1 MILRKDHCSIILNSH
16 VLSVFILCVQFTCFV
31 CRLHTFGYACRD
43 FVAVALDLRPERL
56 HDPVRGFLI
65 DVFSLEDLAE
75 YTPAV
80 LRRGIILCSV
90 VFQHLPVQLSCAEFV
105 CLYKIVDLL
114 HAEDID
120 QGIGRAVV
128 ARREHGKE
136 LIIIFILHFAPLHL
150 LQVASGDVEFDQA
163 GGDHGVVGV
172 DADLFLCVIAVQV
185 QGPLAIL
192 FPDFFA
198 KTLLQRLCFGR
209 ENCCG
214 LLPCGSSRIGL
225 LCLFHGRG
233 CRCFG
238 CLCSLLRRSC
248 TRCRLFRRLL
258 SGISPAEKIQAQQ
271 HQSAGACRYDDFSG
285 NSDASPVS
293 GIVFPRFLRVLGG
306 PGCPRILY
314 LTFQFRVF
322 VPRRRFRF
330 FKLCVCFRDLQFGVS
345 SCLIQFCLFFFF
357 HLCCHCSS
365 AVFSCDVLVSIYAS
379 IPSAIPSAIFSCI

>member
-43 FVAVALDLRPERL
+43 FVAVALDLRPECL

-120 QGIGRAVV
+120 QGIGRAVIT
-128 ARREHGKE
+128 RREHGKE

-150 LQVASGDVEFDQA
+150 LQVASGNVEFDQA
-163 GGDHGVVGV
+163 GGDHRVIGI
-172 DADLFLCVIAVQV
+172 DPDLFLCVIAVQI
-185 QGPLAIL
+185 QRPLAIL
-192 FPDFFA
+192 FSDLFA
-198 KTLLQRLCFGR
+198 KILLQRLCFGG

-214 LLPCGSSRIGL
+214 LLPCCSSCIGL
-225 LCLFHGRG
+225 LCRFHRRG

-238 CLCSLLRRSC
+238 CLCSLLRRSR
-248 TRCRLFRRLL
+248 TRRRLLRRLL
-258 SGISPAEKIQAQQ
+258 SGISPSEKIQAQQ
-271 HQSAGACRYDDFSG
+271 HQSTGACRYDDFSG
-285 NSDASPVS
+285 NTDAPPVS
-293 GIVFPRFLRVLGG
+293 RVVFSGCLRVLSS

-314 LTFQFRVF
+314 LSFHFRVF
-322 VPRRRFRF
+322 VLGRRFMILLLCITILLLRFRF
-330 FKLCVCFRDLQFGVS
+330 FKLCVCFRDLQFVVS
-345 SCLIQFCLFFFF
+345 FCLI
-357 HLCCHCSS
+357 
-365 AVFSCDVLVSIYAS
+365 
-379 IPSAIPSAIFSCI
+379 